1 MLGGAISQQGGP
13 PLLFGGFST
22 REYMCS
28 QIFFQNFFRQKSLP
42 KYLSESLSNL
52 RGASKMEKEETQKEF
67 QPPSMIV
74 ENLSCEISAYH
85 SEEDSSSERPLF

>member
-1 MLGGAISQQGGP
+1 
-13 PLLFGGFST
+13 
-22 REYMCS
+22 
-28 QIFFQNFFRQKSLP
+28 
-42 KYLSESLSNL
+42 
-52 RGASKMEKEETQKEF
+52 MEKEETQKEF